1 MFVSKAPGELVAI
14 FDHGRAKVAAI
25 LLLAFGGSNAMLV
38 LLKDGVKR
46 NSFTIN
52 QQLPK
57 TSF

>member
-25 LLLAFGGSNAMLV
+25 LLLAFGGSDAMLV

-46 NSFTIN
+46 NLFTIN
-52 QQLPK
+52 QAIK
-57 TSF
+57 VSS